1 MQPHRGGLILA
12 LGILG
17 FILCQLLA
25 PVAWVMGKGDLAAM
39 DAGQMDPE
47 GRGLTQAGYILGIIG
62 TLLMIVGVI
71 AFMGFIFL
79 GAGMAAMEGTHG
91 GY

>member
-17 FILCQLLA
+17 FILCQLLG
-25 PVAWVMGKGDLAAM
+25 PVAWILGKQDLQAM

-47 GRGLTQAGYILGIIG
+47 GRGLTQAGYILGIIA
-62 TLLMIVGVI
+62 TVLIFVMILVFVGLFV
-71 AFMGFIFL
+71 L
-79 GAGMAAMEGTHG
+79 GAGAAAIESSS
-91 GY
+91 Y